1 MLSNSST
8 EFIKNLYSDG
18 EKYNIIEVDAV
29 RKVNCVASKRGKVSE
44 VIVRNYK

>member
-18 EKYNIIEVDAV
+18 EKYNIIKVDAV
-29 RKVNCVASKRGKVSE
+29 RRVNCDASKRGKVSE